1 MARRR
6 PQRPPRP
13 PRPQRAPRARGPRFL
28 ERPGIW
34 FNQHLQILIETL
46 GRLRAS
52 PLPSTMTVAVI
63 GISLALPASLYVLSE
78 NLRAMAGGWDQT
90 AAISLFLD
98 LKVDDQQAA
107 SLAERLRGWDEIAR
121 VNLITRD
128 QALAEFRDLGGFE
141 DALDKITKNPLP
153 TVLAVY
159 PVPEHASP
167 ERLEALQERLLD
179 LAEADFARMD
189 TLWLQRLQAILDLV
203 QVVALLLGGLLGI
216 GVLLIVGNT
225 IRLEILN
232 RRIEIE
238 IMELVGATAA
248 FIRRPF
254 LYTGAWYGFMGGLT
268 AWLLVTLAILI
279 LQGSVSR
286 LASLYHSE
294 FRLAGLG
301 FVDTLNMLSASILL
315 SFTGSWLAVNRHLR
329 GAEAH

>member
-1 MARRR
+1 MVRRR
-6 PQRPPRP
+6 LPRP
-13 PRPQRAPRARGPRFL
+13 PKTPRARTPRFL

-34 FNQHLQILIETL
+34 LNQHLRTLIETL
-46 GRLRAS
+46 GRLRAN

-63 GISLALPASLYVLSE
+63 GISLALPAALYVLSE

-98 LKVDDQQAA
+98 LALDDQKAA
-107 SLAERLRGWDEIAR
+107 NLADRLRGWEEIAR

-159 PVPEHASP
+159 PIAEQASP
-167 ERLEALQERLLD
+167 ERLEILQERLLE
-179 LAEADFARMD
+179 LPEADFARMD

-203 QVVALLLGGLLGI
+203 QVIALLLGGLLGI

-254 LYTGAWYGFMGGLT
+254 LYTGAWYGVMGGLT
-268 AWLLVTLAILI
+268 AWLLVTLAILV
-279 LQGSVSR
+279 LQGYVSR

-294 FRLAGLG
+294 FRLSVLG
-301 FVDTLNMLSASILL
+301 FGDTSLMLGASILL
-315 SFTGSWLAVNRHLR
+315 GLIGSWLAVDRHLR